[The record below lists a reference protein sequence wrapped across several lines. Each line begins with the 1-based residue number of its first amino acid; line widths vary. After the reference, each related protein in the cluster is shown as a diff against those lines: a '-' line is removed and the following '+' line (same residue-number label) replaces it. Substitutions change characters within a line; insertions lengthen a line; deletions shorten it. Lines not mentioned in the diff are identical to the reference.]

1 MLELKN
7 VTFSYSEQEILK
19 GISFA
24 LKPGEIGAIIGP
36 SGSGKTTL
44 FKILSGLLRPNAGEV
59 AISSTVNAGIG
70 SDIACMM
77 QEDLL
82 LPWRTVYDNLAVL
95 GELGLSPS
103 SLNTHEI
110 HAILKEMGLASC
122 GLKYPHQLSIG
133 MRQRVSLA
141 RALLQK
147 RPILLLDEPF
157 GSLDVRLREQMYALL
172 LDIRKKHGTTM
183 VLITHDFRDAM
194 TLADQIFFLQNG
206 VIKRQWAL
214 TESSKKDAQRSN
226 EILQEMRATFD
237 T

>member
-7 VTFSYSEQEILK
+7 ITFSYHQQEVLK
-19 GISFA
+19 DISFA
-24 LKPGEIGAIIGP
+24 LQPGEIGAIIGP

-44 FKILSGLLRPNAGEV
+44 FKILSGLLKPKSGEV
-59 AISSTVNAGIG
+59 QISGSVNAGIG
-70 SDIACMM
+70 SGIACMM

-82 LPWRTVYDNLAVL
+82 LPWRTIHDNLTVL
-95 GELGLSPS
+95 GELGITPAK
-103 SLNTHEI
+103 LNTHEI

-172 LDIRKKHGTTM
+172 LDIRQKHGTTI

-194 TLADQIFFLQNG
+194 TLADHIFFLQNG

-214 TESSKKDAQRSN
+214 TDGSRKDAQRSN